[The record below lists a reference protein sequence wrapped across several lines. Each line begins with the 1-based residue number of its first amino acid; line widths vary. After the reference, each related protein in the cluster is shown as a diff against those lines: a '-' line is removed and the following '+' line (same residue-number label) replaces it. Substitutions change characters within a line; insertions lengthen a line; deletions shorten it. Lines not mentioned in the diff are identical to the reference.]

1 LGRGGL
7 DGGRLDGL
15 PVVRLALNEIG
26 LRMRLLVID
35 HGCCDPPATRVH
47 GLRAALRPLGSEAVA
62 CGPSSTP
69 GLAEQP
75 PGLRGIHFLDIAAAN
90 RRFLAAVRDGSAAA
104 FLAATGGVSPSLL
117 GLARET
123 ARQAIAEAVHAVDPQ
138 AIFVLHAG
146 MLADLAIE
154 TGVPVALHVCAA
166 DLDAARGSAR
176 LQELVTAAVASAEA
190 VIAADDDTARR
201 LAADWI
207 DAPAAAAC
215 ETWPATPD
223 SAERILAACRRA
235 IARRM

>member
-1 LGRGGL
+1 
-7 DGGRLDGL
+7 
-15 PVVRLALNEIG
+15 
-26 LRMRLLVID
+26 MRLLVID

-47 GLRAALRPLGSEAVA
+47 GLREALRRLGVEAVA

-75 PGLRGIHFLDIAAAN
+75 PGLRGIHLHDIAAAN

-104 FLAATGGVSPSLL
+104 FIAATGGVSPSLL

-123 ARQAIAEAVHAVDPQ
+123 ARQAIAEAVYTVDPD

-146 MLADLAIE
+146 ILAHLAIE
-154 TGVPVALHVCAA
+154 TGVPVALHVAAA

-176 LQELVTAAVASAEA
+176 LEELVTAALGSAEA
-190 VIAADDDTARR
+190 VIAADGETAQR

-207 DAPAAAAC
+207 DESAAAAC
-215 ETWPATPD
+215 DTWPATTD
-223 SAERILAACRRA
+223 SAERIVAACRRA
-235 IARRM
+235 MARRT